1 MTHISKNRR
10 LALVSTLA
18 AAAMVAGGCENAG
31 EGALGGAAVGA
42 LGGLAIGSLTGNAGA
57 GAAIGAVAGGATG
70 AVIGDQNRRKE
81 EQSRRE
87 AYAHRTG
94 GYDRGYDQGYND
106 GYARGYEYPPSDD
119 VVYHYHERRY
129 YHPQHCPFH

>member
-1 MTHISKNRR
+1 MMQISKNKR
-10 LALVSTLA
+10 LALVSMLA
-18 AAAMVAGGCENAG
+18 ASAMLASGCDNAG

-87 AYAHRTG
+87 TYAR
-94 GYDRGYDQGYND
+94 RNSGYDQGYD
-106 GYARGYEYPPSDD
+106 
-119 VVYHYHERRY
+119 
-129 YHPQHCPFH
+129 